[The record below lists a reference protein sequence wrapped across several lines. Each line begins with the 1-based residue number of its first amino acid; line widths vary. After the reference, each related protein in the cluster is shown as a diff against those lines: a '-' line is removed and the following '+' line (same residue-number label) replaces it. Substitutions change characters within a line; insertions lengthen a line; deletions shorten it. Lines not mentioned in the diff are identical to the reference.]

1 MSSGVKLSM
10 GYDAYGNAREW
21 QEMMRL
27 ESSGH
32 GDVRNK
38 VISGVHYR
46 PIYCACCHEIRKTL
60 LNREGKM
67 LCRECYAKI
76 LSLRLENEVSK

>member
-1 MSSGVKLSM
+1 MSYINAKEIRRDELLFKREG
-10 GYDAYGNAREW
+10 GNV
-21 QEMMRL
+21 
-27 ESSGH
+27 H
-32 GDVRNK
+32 NKIVR
-38 VISGVHYR
+38 GVHYR

-76 LSLRLENEVSK
+76 LSLRLENEVSG